1 MVVQIEVY
9 STNITT
15 RKDAMRI
22 LKAFRL
28 EFPAASLFFDL
39 EDCDKIMRVVGSIDI
54 IPMIPDWLKTFGF
67 DCSILPD

>member
-1 MVVQIEVY
+1 VHIEVY

-22 LKAFRL
+22 LKAFRQ

-39 EDCDKIMRVVGSIDI
+39 EDCDKIMRVVASMDI
-54 IPMIPDWLKTFGF
+54 IPIIPSWLKTLGF
-67 DCSILPD
+67 DCKILPD